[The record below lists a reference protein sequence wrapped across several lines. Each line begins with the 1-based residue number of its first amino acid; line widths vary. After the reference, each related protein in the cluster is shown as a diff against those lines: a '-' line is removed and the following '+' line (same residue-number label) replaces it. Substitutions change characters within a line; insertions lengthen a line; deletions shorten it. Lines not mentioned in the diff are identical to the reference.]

1 MLLIVTGSKKLD
13 GGNTSDNSA
22 EEDDQKLGD
31 EGEEDGQWKQA
42 IEKVDANTI
51 N

>member
-1 MLLIVTGSKKLD
+1 MLLIVTGSKKVD
-13 GGNTSDNSA
+13 GDNTSDDSA
-22 EEDDQKLGD
+22 EEDDKKLDD

>member
-1 MLLIVTGSKKLD
+1 MLLIDTGTKKLD
-13 GGNTSDNSA
+13 GGNTSDDSA
-22 EEDDQKLGD
+22 EEDDQKLG

-51 N
+51 D

>member
-1 MLLIVTGSKKLD
+1 MLLIVTGSKKVD
-13 GGNTSDNSA
+13 GDNTSDDSA
-22 EEDDQKLGD
+22 EEDDKKLGD